1 MGSDCVSIWEANK
14 EGRVCRCKKLAPL
27 AKSLSDQS
35 AHEKPAEK
43 SRQESTTEVLVPWS
57 EAEAGTRPP
66 AAFLQPFLLS
76 ALSDRPLNDGK
87 PNLDCDP
94 LRRSRLCM
102 LMGCGRPG
110 IVSVVRVVM
119 KLRPSR
125 SVIDFSKETFVEQ
138 LLLASDHV
146 NSRRSVVLEATAGTA
161 IASRGL

>member
-14 EGRVCRCKKLAPL
+14 EGMVCRCKKLAPL

-66 AAFLQPFLLS
+66 AVFLQPFLLS

-87 PNLDCDP
+87 PNLDYDP

-102 LMGCGRPG
+102 LMG
-110 IVSVVRVVM
+110 VRETRNCICCSSCYEVAAFPI
-119 KLRPSR
+119 RNR
-125 SVIDFSKETFVEQ
+125 FQQGDF
-138 LLLASDHV
+138 
-146 NSRRSVVLEATAGTA
+146 R
-161 IASRGL
+161 